1 MKKILFLLI
10 IGLLV
15 TLNTYSQSGDSCNNA
30 TQITAGTYSVDGI
43 SGESFDLNCT
53 EYDAANGSLLWYSY
67 TASQDYLITVST
79 DYAIN
84 DNLDTRFHVYQGDCE
99 NLACAGGDDDSGDGY
114 LSYSSFYAD
123 AGSTYYIAWDD
134 RWGDENFEF
143 TVEENDPPPPPP
155 FEFTQVNVNSIGSER
170 GMVDMNGDGL
180 DDLVSVQST
189 NINLLIQTEEG
200 GFEEVNIST
209 DQANYTPSWSMAA
222 GDFDRNG
229 YNDLLYGGGSGVTFM
244 KANDNGTGYT
254 EISGNEYVFS
264 QRSNFVDINNDGHLD
279 AFVCHDVQPTVYYI
293 NDGNGNLQ
301 FFQGPDEDGVP
312 SGIGGV
318 ELSLAPIG
326 SAQEGGNYG
335 SVWIDFDNDRDI
347 DMFIAKCR
355 GGNVQWKNN
364 ELWRNNGDGTF
375 SNIADV
381 TGWYNSYYPDGGHDN
396 SSNLGDPVQTW
407 SSAWGDFDNDGYM
420 DVYVGASATGDGG
433 HKLMQNNGDGTFSD
447 RTNGSGLSE
456 ANYGIENDSGDFN
469 NDGFVDI
476 LSNGSI
482 LLNNGDFT
490 FTIYNQNTPGPGAIG
505 DANNDG
511 FLDVFNG
518 SNLYQ
523 NNPNGNNWLKVIT
536 IGTTSNIN
544 GIGARVE
551 ISSPGIGTQIRDVRS
566 GTGFR
571 YMGSLNTYF
580 GLGQDTMIDTITIY
594 WPSGTIDVL
603 NNVNINSTLT
613 VIEGQTL
620 SVSSLELSEIN
631 IYPNPADDFITIDTI
646 NSLEGAII
654 SIFDINGRRVLNY
667 KQNANSNKVDVSS
680 LSIGEYIIRV
690 VTADGLMASKKL
702 IKK

>member
-209 DQANYTPSWSMAA
+209 DQANYTRSWSMAA

-244 KANDNGTGYT
+244 RANDNGTAYM
-254 EISGNEYVFS
+254 EISGSEYVFS

-301 FFQGPDEDGVP
+301 FFQGPNEDGIT

-318 ELSLAPIG
+318 EYTLSPFPG
-326 SAQEGGNYG
+326 EQEGGNYG
-335 SVWIDFDNDRDI
+335 SVWIDYDNDRDI
-347 DMFIAKCR
+347 DLFIAKCR
-355 GGNVQWKNN
+355 GGDIQWKNN

-375 SNIADV
+375 SNVADN
-381 TGWYNSYYPDGGHDN
+381 TGYYSSFYPNGGHDN

-407 SSAWGDFDNDGYM
+407 SSAWGDFNNDGYM

-447 RTNGSGLSE
+447 RTNGSGLSD
-456 ANYGIENDSGDFN
+456 AVYGIENDSGDFN

-476 LSNGSI
+476 LSNGSM
-482 LLNNGDFT
+482 LLNNGNFT
-490 FTIYNQNTPGPGAIG
+490 FTIYDGNMPGPGAIG

-523 NNPNGNNWLKVIT
+523 NNGNENNWIKVT
-536 IGTTSNIN
+536 TTGTTSNIN

-580 GLGQDTMIDTITIY
+580 GLGQDENITTLTIY
-594 WPSGTIDVL
+594 WPSGTIDIL
-603 NNVNINSTLT
+603 NNVAVNQEVN
-613 VIEGQTL
+613 VVEGQTL
-620 SVSSLELSEIN
+620 SIENTTTQSLN
-631 IYPNPADDFITIDTI
+631 IYPNPVENFINIESDI
-646 NSLEGAII
+646 NLTGTII
-654 SIFDINGRRVLNY
+654 SVFDINGRRTLNY
-667 KQNANSNKVDVSS
+667 KKASSSNQIDVSG
-680 LSIGEYIIRV
+680 LSTGEYILRI
-690 VTADGLMASKKL
+690 VTSEGAIYTNKI
-702 IKK
+702 IKR